1 MPVVGRYWGSRAQC
15 SSRQC
20 LKVPGPCKPSARL
33 MASCRPCTHTP
44 SRQSA
49 ASYSLCVCFH
59 LAPLPRA
66 GLNVL
71 LLLCAAAGPCSATGS
86 SSVIPTATQSN
97 QCLYPGFP
105 VGGTAPSSPTHFRSL
120 FALLHPK
127 EPTKSS
133 SYLKDAA
140 PVPWHMVEPFPPVPS
155 SHAGS

>member
-1 MPVVGRYWGSRAQC
+1 MGGRYWESRAPC
-15 SSRQC
+15 SSRQW
-20 LKVPGPCKPSARL
+20 LEVPGPCKPSARL
-33 MASCRPCTHTP
+33 MASCRPCTRTP

-86 SSVIPTATQSN
+86 SSAIPTATQSN
-97 QCLYPGFP
+97 QCLNPGFP
-105 VGGTAPSSPTHFRSL
+105 VGGTAPSSPTRFRSL

-133 SYLKDAA
+133 SRPNDAA
-140 PVPWHMVEPFPPVPS
+140 PVPRLWQSHSHLPPN
-155 SHAGS
+155 HATS